1 MIGFRTLLIKEIM
14 RFWKVSFQTILA
26 PLVSTLLY
34 LVVFAHVL
42 STHDDVYP
50 GVSYGVFLIP
60 GLMMMAMLQN
70 SFANS
75 SSSLIQSKVTGNLV
89 FVLLTPLSELEF
101 YWAYVVAAMV
111 RGMIVGT
118 VVVLTALFFFKLP
131 FDNPGWILLFG
142 CLSTIIASTLGIIA
156 GIAAEKFDQMAA
168 WQNFIILP
176 LTFLSGAFYSIS
188 SLSSPWDVI
197 SRFNP
202 FLYMIDGF
210 RYGFFSHSDVSP
222 WFSLFIVGSV
232 CVILLLV
239 TLSILKSGWRLRG

>member
-1 MIGFRTLLIKEIM
+1 MVGFKTLLIKEIM

-34 LVVFAHVL
+34 LVIFAHVL
-42 STHDDVYP
+42 STHSDIYP

-70 SFANS
+70 AFANS

-89 FVLLTPLSELEF
+89 FILLTPLSELEF
-101 YWAYVVAAMV
+101 YWAYVVAAMI

-118 VVVLTALFFFKLP
+118 VVLLTSLFFFKLP
-131 FDNPGWILLFG
+131 FANPLWIILFG
-142 CLSTIIASTLGIIA
+142 CISTVVASTLGIIA

-168 WQNFIILP
+168 WQNFIIVP

-188 SLSSPWDVI
+188 SLSSPWNTI
-197 SRFNP
+197 SRLNP

-222 WFSLFIVGSV
+222 WLSLTIVGGV
-232 CVILLLV
+232 GLVLLWI